1 MIDLIAA
8 LGLSQMTKIEQHL
21 EHRRNIQSLYNDN
34 LHPLVQR
41 PHHSETVQY
50 YCVNLRKKY
59 TTSTRW

>member
-1 MIDLIAA
+1 
-8 LGLSQMTKIEQHL
+8 MTKIEQHL

-50 YCVNLRKKY
+50 YCGKLEEKIYNKAPDGSGLR
-59 TTSTRW
+59 WLVEMN